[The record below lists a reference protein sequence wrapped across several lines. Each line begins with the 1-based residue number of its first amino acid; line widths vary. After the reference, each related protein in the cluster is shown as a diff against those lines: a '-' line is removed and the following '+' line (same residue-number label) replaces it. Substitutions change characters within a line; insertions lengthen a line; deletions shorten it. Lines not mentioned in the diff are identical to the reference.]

1 MAPRLPIRPRLHRK
15 VNTKPIGYQRNSRFG
30 GCPATL
36 HPRGYVSM
44 NPACPSPLNINFAK
58 PKFSFVLV
66 QLIIRFQCACVFLF
80 QFACLFHVAYGLN
93 ESLLVLFVPTWVLHP
108 FGFSIAL
115 VPKVSLLCPCSCC
128 ACLVNP
134 HISLYHVAFI
144 AVLRVFPY
152 SSH

>member
-1 MAPRLPIRPRLHRK
+1 MAPKLPIRQRLHRK
-15 VNTKPIGYQRNSRFG
+15 VNTKIIAPQRKPRFG

-36 HPRGYVSM
+36 HPRDYVQYDS
-44 NPACPSPLNINFAK
+44 PCPSPLNINFAK
-58 PKFSFVLV
+58 PKFSVVLV

-80 QFACLFHVAYGLN
+80 QFACVFHVAYGLN

-108 FGFSIAL
+108 FGFSVAL
-115 VPKVSLLCPCSCC
+115 APKVSLLCPCSCC

-144 AVLRVFPY
+144 AVLRIFPY
-152 SSH
+152 ISH